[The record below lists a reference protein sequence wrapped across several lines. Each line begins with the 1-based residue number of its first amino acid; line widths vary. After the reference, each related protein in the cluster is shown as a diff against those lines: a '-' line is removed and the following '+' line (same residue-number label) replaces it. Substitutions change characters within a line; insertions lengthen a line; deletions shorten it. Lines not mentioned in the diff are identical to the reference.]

1 MQFEIKNYKGFKRK
15 DFRYFLLA
23 GDIGGTNTR
32 LGLFG
37 IGNKPQLLISL
48 HFKSQELTNLSSA
61 INKALEYFYKNHK
74 INLAK
79 ASIAA
84 AGPLS
89 ADRNKINVT
98 NVKWGISK
106 SDLLKKTG
114 LRKILLLNDFEAIGY
129 GINMISA
136 KDVKTIKRA
145 KKMPNAPI
153 VLIGAGTGLGKTTL
167 IFDIHSQSYAPIPSE
182 SGHNDFPSENER
194 ESKIIKFIRKR
205 ENLKNFVSFE
215 HFLSGHGLTDIYYFL
230 RKSGRFRQ
238 TKCAQEI
245 DSSKN
250 KPEFISKYRKADEI
264 CKETFNIFRETFNI
278 FRDAYARFARSC
290 ALDSLAYGG
299 VYITGKI
306 AANNR
311 EIFGSKFIK
320 SFEQN
325 YKLAHLLKKIP
336 IFLILNY
343 NIGMLGAA
351 FAYDIQKR
359 KSLAL

>member
-1 MQFEIKNYKGFKRK
+1 MQFEIKNYREFNRK

-37 IGNKPQLLISL
+37 IGDNPQLLTSL
-48 HFKSQELTNLSSA
+48 HFKSQELTSLPSA
-61 INKALEYFYKNHK
+61 INKAIEFFYKTYK
-74 INLAK
+74 LNLTK

-84 AGPLS
+84 AGPVS
-89 ADRNKINVT
+89 ADREKIHIT

-114 LRKILLLNDFEAIGY
+114 LRKILLLNDFEAVGY
-129 GINMISA
+129 GINTIST

-182 SGHNDFPSENER
+182 SGHNDFPAENGKEF
-194 ESKIIKFIRKR
+194 KIINFIRKR

-215 HFLSGHGLTDIYYFL
+215 HFLSGHGLIDIYYFL
-230 RKSGRFRQ
+230 RKSGRFKQ
-238 TKCAQEI
+238 TMCAQEI
-245 DSSKN
+245 DSSKSRA
-250 KPEFISKYRKADEI
+250 EIISKCRKADET
-264 CKETFNIFRETFNI
+264 CKETFNI

-306 AANNR
+306 AVNNR

-320 SFEQN
+320 SFKQN
-325 YKLAHLLKKIP
+325 YKLSYLLKRIP

-351 FAYDIQKR
+351 FAYHIQKK

>member
-1 MQFEIKNYKGFKRK
+1 MQFEIKNHRGFKRN
-15 DFRYFLLA
+15 DFKEFLLV

-37 IGNKPQLLISL
+37 IGNKLPQLLTSL
-48 HFKSQELTNLSSA
+48 HFKSQQLKSLPDA
-61 INKALEYFYKNHK
+61 INETLGYFYRSYK
-74 INLAK
+74 INLTK

-84 AGPLS
+84 AGQLS
-89 ADRNKINVT
+89 PDRKRVSIT
-98 NVKWGISK
+98 NVKWSIDK
-106 SDLLKKTG
+106 DDLIKKTN
-114 LRKILLLNDFEAIGY
+114 LRNIILLNDFEAIGY
-129 GINMISA
+129 GINMIGS

-145 KKMPNAPI
+145 NKILKAPLVI
-153 VLIGAGTGLGKTTL
+153 IGAGTGLGKTTL
-167 IFDIHSQSYAPIPSE
+167 IYDIHSRSYIPLPSE
-182 SGHNDFPSENER
+182 SGHNDFPAKDESEF
-194 ESKIIKFIRKR
+194 KIINFIQNR

-230 RKSGRFRQ
+230 RKSVRFKK
-238 TKCAQEI
+238 TKYAQEI

-250 KPEFISKYRKADEI
+250 KPEIISKYRKIDGA
-264 CKETFNIFRETFNI
+264 CKGTFDVFKDI
-278 FRDAYARFARSC
+278 YARFARSC

-306 AANNR
+306 AVNNQDM
-311 EIFGSKFIK
+311 FGSEFIK

-325 YKLAHLLKKIP
+325 YKLAHVLKRIP
-336 IFLILNY
+336 IYLILNY

-351 FAYDIQKR
+351 FAYYIQKR

>member
-1 MQFEIKNYKGFKRK
+1 MQFEVKKYREFNQRDFK
-15 DFRYFLLA
+15 YFLLG

-37 IGNKPQLLISL
+37 LGNKRPQLLTSL
-48 HFKSQELTNLSSA
+48 HFKSQELHSLPSA
-61 INKALEYFYKNHK
+61 INKALEYFYDNYKVK
-74 INLAK
+74 LTE

-89 ADRNKINVT
+89 PDRNHVAVT
-98 NVKWGISK
+98 NLKWGVDK
-106 SDLLKKTG
+106 DDLLKKTK
-114 LRKILLLNDFEAIGY
+114 LKKIIFLNDFEAIGY
-129 GINMISA
+129 GINMIST
-136 KDVKTIKRA
+136 KDFKTIKRA
-145 KKMPNAPI
+145 KKIPKAPI

-167 IFDIHSQSYAPIPSE
+167 IYDNHSESYVPLPSE
-182 SGHNDFPSENER
+182 SGHNDFPAKNE
-194 ESKIIKFIRKR
+194 EEFKIIESIRKR
-205 ENLKNFVSFE
+205 ERLKSFVSFE

-230 RKSGRFRQ
+230 KKSRRFKQ
-238 TKCAQEI
+238 TKYAHEI

-250 KPEFISKYRKADEI
+250 KPELISKYREIDET
-264 CKETFNIFRETFNI
+264 CRETFNI
-278 FRDAYARFARSC
+278 FLDIYARFARNC
-290 ALDSLAYGG
+290 ALDSLAYRG

-306 AANNR
+306 AVNNQD
-311 EIFGSKFIK
+311 IFGSKFIK

-325 YKLAHLLKKIP
+325 YKLSHLLKKIP

-351 FAYDIQKR
+351 FAYYIQKK